1 MTSSQI
7 GEQIREARQA
17 RGLSLRALAEKV
29 GIHFSHL
36 SKIENGKDT
45 VGRDT
50 LIRIAEELG
59 VDPDFMLGEAGH
71 GSMPFRLLGTVA
83 AGVPIETIEDVESFD
98 LSDAFDPREHF
109 LLRVKGDSMILDGIN
124 DGDLAVIRQ
133 SATAKNGDTVV
144 AIVDGDEA
152 TLKRFEKRKNKVMLK
167 PANADMTEMI
177 FPASSVEIRGVLS
190 GVIRTSVR

>member
-1 MTSSQI
+1 MTSQI
-7 GEQIREARQA
+7 GAQIREARQA
-17 RGLSLRALAEKV
+17 RGLSLRRLAEKI

-36 SKIENGKDT
+36 SKIENGRDT

-59 VDPDFMLGEAGH
+59 VDPDFMLGESGH
-71 GSMPFRLLGTVA
+71 QSMPFRLLGTVA
-83 AGVPIETIEDVESFD
+83 AGVPIEAIEDVESFD
-98 LSDAFDPREHF
+98 LTDEFDPREHF

-133 SATAKNGDTVV
+133 TVTARNGDTVV

-152 TLKRFEKRKNKVMLK
+152 TLKRFEKRKDKVMLK

>member
-1 MTSSQI
+1 MTSQI
-7 GEQIREARQA
+7 GAQIREARQA
-17 RGLSLRALAEKV
+17 RGLSLRRLAEKI

-59 VDPDFMLGEAGH
+59 VDPDFMLGESGH
-71 GSMPFRLLGTVA
+71 QSMPFRLLGTVA
-83 AGVPIETIEDVESFD
+83 AGVPIEAIEDVESFD
-98 LSDAFDPREHF
+98 LTDAFDPREHF

-133 SATAKNGDTVV
+133 TVTARNGDTVV

-152 TLKRFEKRKNKVMLK
+152 TLKRFEKRKDKVMLK

>member
-1 MTSSQI
+1 MHFQWKFNRPSGVQDAQRFFNSR
-7 GEQIREARQA
+7 IRKPA
-17 RGLSLRALAEKV
+17 
-29 GIHFSHL
+29 SHL
-36 SKIENGKDT
+36 SKIENGRDT

-59 VDPDFMLGEAGH
+59 VDPDFMLGESGH
-71 GSMPFRLLGTVA
+71 QPMPFRLLGDVA
-83 AGVPIETIEDVESFD
+83 AGVPIEAIEDVESFD

-109 LLRVKGDSMILDGIN
+109 LLRVRGDSMILDGIN
-124 DGDLAVIRQ
+124 DGDLAVVLQ

-144 AIVDGDEA
+144 AIVDDNEA
-152 TLKRFEKRKNKVMLK
+152 TLKRFEKRKDKVMLK
-167 PANADMTEMI
+167 PANEHMTEMI

>member
-1 MTSSQI
+1 MTSQI
-7 GEQIREARQA
+7 GAQIREARQA
-17 RGLSLRALAEKV
+17 RGLSLRRLAEKI

-50 LIRIAEELG
+50 LIRLAEELG
-59 VDPDFMLGEAGH
+59 VDPDFMLGESGH
-71 GSMPFRLLGTVA
+71 QSMPFRLLGTVA
-83 AGVPIETIEDVESFD
+83 AGVPIEAIEDVESFD
-98 LSDAFDPREHF
+98 LTDAFDPREHF
-109 LLRVKGDSMILDGIN
+109 LLRVNGDSMILDGIN
-124 DGDLAVIRQ
+124 NGDLAVIRQ
-133 SATAKNGDTVV
+133 TATARNGDTVV

-152 TLKRFEKRKNKVMLK
+152 TLKRFEKRKDIVMLK
-167 PANADMTEMI
+167 PANADMMEMI

>member
-1 MTSSQI
+1 MTSQI

-17 RGLSLRALAEKV
+17 RGLSLRALAEKI
-29 GIHFSHL
+29 GTHFSHL
-36 SKIENGKDT
+36 SKIENGKDA
-45 VGRDT
+45 VGRET

-59 VDPDFMLGEAGH
+59 VDPDFMLGESGH
-71 GSMPFRLLGTVA
+71 QSMPFRLLGTVA
-83 AGVPIETIEDVESFD
+83 AGVPIEAIEDVESFD
-98 LSDAFDPREHF
+98 LTDAFDPREHF
-109 LLRVKGDSMILDGIN
+109 LLRVKGESMILDGIN
-124 DGDLAVIRQ
+124 DGDLAVICQ
-133 SATAKNGDTVV
+133 TATAKNGDTVV

-177 FPASSVEIRGVLS
+177 FPASSVEIRGVLT

>member
-1 MTSSQI
+1 MSPQI

-17 RGLSLRALAEKV
+17 RGISLRQLAKQI

-36 SKIENGKDT
+36 SKIENGKDV
-45 VGRDT
+45 VGRET

-59 VDPDFMLGEAGH
+59 ADPEFMLGEAGH
-71 GSMPFRLLGTVA
+71 QAMPFRLLGSVA
-83 AGVPIETIEDVESFD
+83 AGVPIEAIEDVESFD
-98 LSDAFDPREHF
+98 LANTFDPQEHF
-109 LLRVKGDSMILDGIN
+109 LLRVKGTSMILDGIN
-124 DGDLAVIRQ
+124 DGDLAIVRQ
-133 SATAKNGDTVV
+133 ASTARNGDTVV

-152 TLKRFEKRKNKVMLK
+152 TLKRFEKRKNKIVLK